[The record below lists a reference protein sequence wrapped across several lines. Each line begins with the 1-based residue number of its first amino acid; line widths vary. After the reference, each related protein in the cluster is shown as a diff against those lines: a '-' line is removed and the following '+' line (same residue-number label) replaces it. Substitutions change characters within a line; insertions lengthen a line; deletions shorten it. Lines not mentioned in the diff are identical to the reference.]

1 MKKHLFRQT
10 LVSVVLLLLISGA
23 ILSSNGKE
31 LDKYTDFSNNI
42 NKTLYVGGSG
52 GNNYTHIQDAIDNAS
67 EGDTIYVFNGTYNEN
82 LMVLKTIRLT
92 GESKQNT
99 IIDGQNITSTVYI
112 ASDNVI
118 VENFNIINGAGKN
131 LLISV
136 NTGGIKTDS
145 SDNVIIRNN
154 IFRSNFNG
162 IYGLRSTNLNIYDN
176 EFIDDGINFSPYNEG
191 ERPKIYPKY
200 FLHNIENNTVN
211 GKTLLYLKN
220 QKDLVINSDIG
231 QLVMANCSDIVVKNI
246 TLTNTDTAIHMT
258 YCSHCV
264 IEHCNIYDTGGIW
277 TLKSDFNVF
286 QYNNFSDNFIHGI
299 TLDYFSSYNTIRR
312 NIISNNSNMGVI
324 IEYYSKSNFI
334 FCNNLFDNPFNA
346 FIIQAH
352 RNNWFFNYWDD
363 WIGVKNKIIGSFFP
377 KMIPGILI
385 DKKNIPLINFDWFPA
400 RQPYNINIK
409 NIE

>member
-1 MKKHLFRQT
+1 MRKRLFRQT
-10 LVSVVLLLLISGA
+10 FTAIILLFLIGGA
-23 ILSSNGKE
+23 ILPSTGKI
-31 LDKYTDFSNNI
+31 LDKHTVPSNNF
-42 NKTLYVGGSG
+42 NKTLYVGGGG

-67 EGDTIYVFNGTYNEN
+67 NGDTIYVFNGIYYEN
-82 LMVLKTIRLT
+82 LIVTKTIRLT

-118 VENFNIINGAGKN
+118 IENFTITNGAGKN
-131 LLISV
+131 LLISI

-145 SDNVIIRNN
+145 SNSVIIRNN
-154 IFRSNFNG
+154 IIRNNFNG

-191 ERPKIYPKY
+191 ERPKIYLKY

-220 QKDLVINSDIG
+220 KKDLIINSDIG
-231 QLVMANCSDIVVKNI
+231 QLVMANCSNIVVKNI
-246 TLTNTDTAIHMT
+246 TLSDTDTAIHMT
-258 YCSHCV
+258 YCSHCL
-264 IEHCNIYDTGGIW
+264 IEQCTIYDTGGIW
-277 TLKSDFNVF
+277 ALQSSYNIF

-299 TLDYFSSYNTIRR
+299 TLDYYSSYNTIRR
-312 NIISNNSNMGVI
+312 NIISNNSNMGVM

-334 FCNNLFDNPFNA
+334 CCNNLLKNPFNA
-346 FIIQAH
+346 FLIQAP
-352 RNNWFFNYWDD
+352 RNKWFFNYWDD
-363 WIGVKNKIIGSFFP
+363 WIGVKNKIIGSLFP

-400 RQPYNINIK
+400 RRPYNINIK